1 MPGESVAYKEYTL
14 PPYYDRFIDERE
26 KRFVAEIQRLEDLIK
41 SGNQQIN
48 QRIDALEVRMDGFE
62 KRMDGFEKR
71 MDGISGKI
79 DHLFYWLIGLFVPLI
94 LSVTGAVLT
103 MIFK

>member
-48 QRIDALEVRMDGFE
+48 QRIDTLEVRMDGFE
-62 KRMDGFEKR
+62 KRIE
-71 MDGISGKI
+71 GISGKI
-79 DHLFYWLIGLFVPLI
+79 DHLFYWVIGLFVPLI